1 MDLYTPAVLGRVIDD
16 LRDAPEVGTFLV
28 NTFFPEQSISRE
40 EAVYFDVLTG
50 KPRLAPFCSPLV
62 EGQIVESLGYKTNSF
77 TPAYVKDKRV
87 MEDGKAFRRRPGMP
101 ISTGLDP
108 MAIRMMTIETESE
121 DQIRMVRRRMEWM
134 AASALRTGTITVSGE
149 KYPTTVVNFGRDPS
163 LNVTLT
169 GADKWDAV
177 DGNGKL
183 TATPLDDL
191 EDGSGLVRDASGA
204 TPTDVVMDQS
214 SWKQFRKNPQVKELL
229 EYDRGS
235 PSTTIDL
242 APGSYK
248 YGATFAGNVGA
259 YRIWIYSDSYVDDA
273 GNTQKYLPDGY
284 VLMISDR
291 LEGVQHF
298 GGIKDET
305 NGFQVTD
312 FYQKS
317 WTQPD
322 PAVRFLMLQ
331 SAPLVVPYRI
341 NASLAMKV
349 L

>member
-1 MDLYTPAVLGRVIDD
+1 M
-16 LRDAPEVGTFLV
+16 
-28 NTFFPEQSISRE
+28 
-40 EAVYFDVLTG
+40 
-50 KPRLAPFCSPLV
+50 
-62 EGQIVESLGYKTNSF
+62 
-77 TPAYVKDKRV
+77 

-101 ISTGLDP
+101 ISAGLDP

-134 AASALRTGTITVSGE
+134 AASALRTGTVTVSGE

-169 GADKWDAV
+169 GGDLWSA
-177 DGNGKL
+177 G
-183 TATPLDDL
+183 TATPLDDM
-191 EDGSGLVRDASGA
+191 EEWNGLIRDASGA
-204 TPTDVVMDQS
+204 TAIDVVMDQS
-214 SWKQFRKNPQVKELL
+214 SWKAFRKNDDVKELL
-229 EYDRGS
+229 QYDRSS

-259 YRIWIYSDSYVDDA
+259 YRVWIYSDSYVDDTGA
-273 GNTQKYLPDGY
+273 TQKYLPDGY

-341 NASLAMKV
+341 NACLAAKV